1 VTALRKDAAHAAG
14 ADDVQ
19 VEIFE
24 THVFDFTPAT
34 PCESSAREGHVSVLA
49 KSRSRRI
56 RQLPGLEQKI
66 LATQVVGR
74 RVFISAVVNI
84 AQALN
89 LDLVTRAQAGD
100 DGAFTALLRP
110 AIAPA
115 YRLAGAMLHDP
126 HAAEDVVQDA
136 SLKAWR
142 KLGQLKAGAQMQPWF
157 LGIVANECRSAR
169 RTRWW
174 SVLWLSDPE
183 QPVAAAGDSMAAS
196 ADLRRA
202 IRRLRHRRRLLLVLH
217 WYLDLPVAEVAAI
230 TGSSEDAV
238 KSELSR
244 AVRELRRLLG
254 AGDA

>member
-1 VTALRKDAAHAAG
+1 MVNAA
-14 ADDVQ
+14 Q
-19 VEIFE
+19 V
-24 THVFDFTPAT
+24 
-34 PCESSAREGHVSVLA
+34 
-49 KSRSRRI
+49 
-56 RQLPGLEQKI
+56 
-66 LATQVVGR
+66 
-74 RVFISAVVNI
+74 
-84 AQALN
+84 LN

-115 YRLAGAMLHDP
+115 YRRAGAMLHDA
-126 HAAEDVVQDA
+126 HAAEELVQEA

-142 KLGQLKAGAQMQPWF
+142 KLGQLKAGAEMQPWF

-174 SVLWLSDPE
+174 SVLRLSDPE
-183 QPVAAAGDSMAAS
+183 PPAVPAGDSMAVF
-196 ADLRRA
+196 ADLRSA

-217 WYLDLPVAEVAAI
+217 WYLDLPVAEVAAV

-254 AGDA
+254 AGEA

>member
-1 VTALRKDAAHAAG
+1 M
-14 ADDVQ
+14 
-19 VEIFE
+19 
-24 THVFDFTPAT
+24 
-34 PCESSAREGHVSVLA
+34 
-49 KSRSRRI
+49 
-56 RQLPGLEQKI
+56 
-66 LATQVVGR
+66 
-74 RVFISAVVNI
+74 SAVVNA
-84 AQALN
+84 AQLLN

-115 YRLAGAMLHDP
+115 YRLAGAMLHDAN
-126 HAAEDVVQDA
+126 AAEDIVQDA

-142 KLGQLKAGAQMQPWF
+142 KLDQLKAGAQMQPWF

-174 SVLWLSDPE
+174 SVLRQSDPE
-183 QPVAAAGDSMAAS
+183 PPAVPAGDSMAAF
-196 ADLRRA
+196 ADLRNA

-217 WYLDLPVAEVAAI
+217 WYLDLPVAEIAAI

-244 AVRELRRLLG
+244 AVRQLRRLLE
-254 AGDA
+254 AGEA

>member
-1 VTALRKDAAHAAG
+1 MVNA
-14 ADDVQ
+14 VQ
-19 VEIFE
+19 V
-24 THVFDFTPAT
+24 
-34 PCESSAREGHVSVLA
+34 L
-49 KSRSRRI
+49 K
-56 RQLPGLEQKI
+56 
-66 LATQVVGR
+66 
-74 RVFISAVVNI
+74 
-84 AQALN
+84 
-89 LDLVTRAQAGD
+89 LDLVTQAQAGD
-100 DGAFTALLRP
+100 EGAFSALLRP

-142 KLGQLKAGAQMQPWF
+142 KLGQLKAGAELQPWF
-157 LGIVANECRSAR
+157 LGIVANECRSVR

-174 SVLWLSDPE
+174 SVLRLSDPE
-183 QPVAAAGDSMAAS
+183 PPPVPEGDSMAS
-196 ADLRRA
+196 FADLRRA

-254 AGDA
+254 AGEA